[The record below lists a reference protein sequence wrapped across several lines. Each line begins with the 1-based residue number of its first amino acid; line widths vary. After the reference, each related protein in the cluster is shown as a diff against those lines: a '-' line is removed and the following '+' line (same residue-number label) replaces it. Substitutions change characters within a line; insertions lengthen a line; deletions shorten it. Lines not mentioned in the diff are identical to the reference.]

1 MIDHFVY
8 CLYKKDCQCNLFICL
23 IHKMYPVRVHISL
36 SRVKKICSF
45 SNLISFNFGFSITIT
60 RGNKLWKQ

>member
-1 MIDHFVY
+1 
-8 CLYKKDCQCNLFICL
+8 
-23 IHKMYPVRVHISL
+23 MYPVRVHTSL

-60 RGNKLWKQ
+60 RGNKLWKQLTVSGYFQIQHVLSLLKERRERVVV